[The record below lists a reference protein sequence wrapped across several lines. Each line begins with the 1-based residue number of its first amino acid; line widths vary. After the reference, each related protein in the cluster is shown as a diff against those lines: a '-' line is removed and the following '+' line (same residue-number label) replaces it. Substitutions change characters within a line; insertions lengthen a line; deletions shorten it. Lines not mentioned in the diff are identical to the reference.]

1 MNELRI
7 FVCFLIKNFP
17 SKSCRDSLRA
27 NSPGNFRGWGRE
39 KWEDRPG
46 ELARRLCREG
56 KEMCES
62 VCSLPR
68 RGSSRVPA
76 SRRREGLRDAPKVCV
91 GGYTVWARAK
101 LSPSSLLTFSLP
113 FPSPSWLFG
122 LLITTT
128 TWLERRPEKIA
139 RKKKKLREGA
149 RNLGRN
155 WRPNP
160 GGLSCKTVDCKTIGF
175 FS

>member
-1 MNELRI
+1 MSRRSHAEIACEQAL
-7 FVCFLIKNFP
+7 
-17 SKSCRDSLRA
+17 
-27 NSPGNFRGWGRE
+27 PGTSGGGGRE

-91 GGYTVWARAK
+91 GGYTV
-101 LSPSSLLTFSLP
+101 
-113 FPSPSWLFG
+113 
-122 LLITTT
+122 
-128 TWLERRPEKIA
+128 
-139 RKKKKLREGA
+139 
-149 RNLGRN
+149 
-155 WRPNP
+155 
-160 GGLSCKTVDCKTIGF
+160 
-175 FS
+175 

>member
-7 FVCFLIKNFP
+7 CVCFLIKNFT
-17 SKSCRDSLRA
+17 SKSCRDSLGA
-27 NSPGNFRGWGRE
+27 SSPGNFRGWGRE

-91 GGYTVWARAK
+91 GGYTV
-101 LSPSSLLTFSLP
+101 
-113 FPSPSWLFG
+113 
-122 LLITTT
+122 
-128 TWLERRPEKIA
+128 
-139 RKKKKLREGA
+139 
-149 RNLGRN
+149 
-155 WRPNP
+155 
-160 GGLSCKTVDCKTIGF
+160 
-175 FS
+175 

>member
-7 FVCFLIKNFP
+7 CVCKLFPDKNFTW
-17 SKSCRDSLRA
+17 KSCRDSLRA
-27 NSPGNFRGWGRE
+27 SSPGNFRGWGRE
-39 KWEDRPG
+39 EWKDRRG

-76 SRRREGLRDAPKVCV
+76 PRRRKGLRDAPKVCV

-101 LSPSSLLTFSLP
+101 LSPSALLTFWLP

-128 TWLERRPEKIA
+128 TWLERRPEKLA
-139 RKKKKLREGA
+139 RKKNIKR
-149 RNLGRN
+149 
-155 WRPNP
+155 
-160 GGLSCKTVDCKTIGF
+160 GGEKSG
-175 FS
+175 